1 MFDNKCDKVM
11 KSERAKKYID
21 NDAIVMRNGDRMV
34 DASTAYMAI
43 ELAEQDV
50 EIRMREKAHKI
61 IKEMM
66 EGVFQGNMPQN
77 IADEFIQKLNE
88 E

>member
-1 MFDNKCDKVM
+1 M

-43 ELAEQDV
+43 ELAEQDA
-50 EIRMREKAHKI
+50 EMRMREKAHKI
-61 IKEMM
+61 ILDMM
-66 EGVFQGNMPQN
+66 TGIFHGDMPRK
-77 IADEFIQKLNE
+77 IADEFIQKLAE
-88 E
+88 